1 MKLLERPQAVPMYD
15 GVYLS
20 LKIHK
25 SDVNAVLRLVEGL
38 GDIDPEKEYDVIIKP
53 HKRKRSLDSN
63 SYLWVLLDKLAKVLR
78 STSEEVYRTYIHDYG
93 VSEIVPIREAAIE
106 RWIQNW
112 QSKGYGWI
120 CEDMGECRNT
130 PGFHYIRTYYGSST
144 YTTDEM
150 SRLLDAVIEDCK
162 AQGIETLPPDEIEHL
177 KELWK
182 GGTI

>member
-1 MKLLERPQAVPMYD
+1 MKLLEKPQAVPMYD

-25 SDVNAVLRLVEGL
+25 SDVNAVLGLVEGL
-38 GDIDPEKEYDVIIKP
+38 GDIDPDKDYDVIIKP
-53 HKRKRSLDSN
+53 HRRKRSLDSN

-78 STSEEVYRTYIHDYG
+78 STSEEIYRQYVHDYG
-93 VSEIVPIREAAIE
+93 VFEIVPIKEAAIE

-112 QSKGYGWI
+112 KSKGVGWI
-120 CEDMGECRNT
+120 CEDIGACRNT
-130 PGFHYIRTYYGSST
+130 PGYHNIKSFYGSST

-162 AQGIETLPPDEIEHL
+162 AQGIETLPPDEIEHMKL
-177 KELWK
+177 LWK
-182 GGTI
+182 